1 MNCTCKDCLYIPPYN
16 VLNYIGNE
24 QNFNP
29 TYPHDWTDPTINI
42 NNIESNNQKILD
54 NWKNNSWFCNYN
66 IFDTMNEKNYNY
78 QMFYHCIPPYQH
90 DKNITMF
97 PIINTPRK

>member
-1 MNCTCKDCLYIPPYN
+1 MNFTCKDCLYIPAYN
-16 VLNYIGNE
+16 VLNYIGDE

-29 TYPHDWTDPTINI
+29 TYPKDWTDPSINI
-42 NNIESNNQKILD
+42 NNIQDNNQKIEH

-78 QMFYHCIPPYQH
+78 RMFYHCIPPYQH
-90 DKNITMF
+90 DKNITIF
-97 PIINTPRK
+97 PILNTPRK